1 MKINYGYDAVDDGL
15 PISETEKRIRVEE
28 LETRQPQQVDVSRH
42 VSWYST
48 GNKAGRVLWHL
59 VWLFLFRPT
68 PRPFF
73 AWRRFLLRCFG
84 ARIGARVH
92 VYPAAKIWAPWNLEM
107 GDHSCLAGDVDCY
120 CAGQITIGAHA
131 TVSQYSYLC
140 AAGHDISDPHM
151 KLFTAPIRVG
161 QGAWIC
167 ADAFVGPGVSIG
179 EGAVV
184 AARAVVV
191 KDVEPWTVVGGN
203 PAKFIKKRE
212 LRNE

>member
-1 MKINYGYDAVDDGL
+1 M
-15 PISETEKRIRVEE
+15 EE
-28 LETRQPQQVDVSRH
+28 LQTTPPLQVDVSCYKHR
-42 VSWYST
+42 YSL

-59 VWLFLFRPT
+59 VWLLFFRPS
-68 PRPFF
+68 PRICFG
-73 AWRRFLLRCFG
+73 WRRFWLRCFG
-84 ARIGARVH
+84 ARIGAKVH
-92 VYPAAKIWAPWNLEM
+92 VYPSAKIWAPWNLEM

-120 CAGQITIGAHA
+120 CAGRVTIGPHA

-151 KLFTAPIRVG
+151 KLFTAPIRIG
-161 QGAWIC
+161 AGAWIC
-167 ADAFVGPGVSIG
+167 AGAFVGPGVSVG
-179 EGAVV
+179 AGAVV

-191 KDVEPWTVVGGN
+191 KDVEPWMVVGGN